1 MESAL
6 TLPSICHNIKEGVRV
21 RGISDYK
28 RLCFNICN
36 GSGYNIERW
45 GFYLQLSCSM
55 TAVPMMKGNYNYY
68 EEYHQLQL
76 CYVDIYQTI
85 LAIDPTKVLRQ
96 LNDISFMIVE

>member
-1 MESAL
+1 MW
-6 TLPSICHNIKEGVRV
+6 V
-21 RGISDYK
+21 
-28 RLCFNICN
+28 
-36 GSGYNIERW
+36 
-45 GFYLQLSCSM
+45 YLQLSCSM